1 MKISIIGYSGAGKST
16 LARKLGK
23 IYNIDVLHFDSVQF
37 LPGWEIRELEEKQR
51 ITKEFL
57 DSHESWVIDGNYSK
71 LFYERRMEESDM
83 IIMLL
88 FNRISCLHRVVKRYK
103 KFKDKTFAAGCS
115 REIIKKGAEML
126 GWELDDLINKTI
138 IAMREDPRN

>member
-57 DSHESWVIDGNYSK
+57 DSHESWVID
-71 LFYERRMEESDM
+71 
-83 IIMLL
+83 
-88 FNRISCLHRVVKRYK
+88 
-103 KFKDKTFAAGCS
+103 
-115 REIIKKGAEML
+115 EIGRAHV
-126 GWELDDLINKTI
+126 
-138 IAMREDPRN
+138 